1 MVRDAGLIAAKDLRV
16 ELRSRVATMQ
26 VLPFALL
33 VLVIFAF
40 ALDGDQTTLRT
51 LTAGLYWAAVL
62 LAAVLVIQRAF
73 AVESVDGI
81 RDALRLS
88 GLRPASIFLGKAAAI
103 AVELLVVEVVLAVG
117 VVVLFG
123 STLRGWG
130 LLVATGGV
138 AAVGIAAAGTL
149 YGVLAAGLRVKET
162 ILPILLLPVLAP
174 VLIGATRAFGAAL
187 GDVAVDGWSWFNL
200 LAIFALVYGSMG
212 IVAFGSLL
220 EES

>member
-1 MVRDAGLIAAKDLRV
+1 MVRDAALIAAKDLRV

-26 VLPFALL
+26 VLPFAVLML
-33 VLVIFAF
+33 VLFAF
-40 ALDGDQTTLRT
+40 ALDGDQTTLRS

-73 AVESVDGI
+73 VVESVDGI

-103 AVELLVVEVVLAVG
+103 AFELLVVEVVLGVG

-130 LLVATGGV
+130 LLIATGGV

-149 YGVLAAGLRVKET
+149 YGVLASGLRVKET

-200 LAIFALVYGSMG
+200 LAIFALVYAGLG
-212 IVAFGSLL
+212 FVAFGSLL

>member
-1 MVRDAGLIAAKDLRV
+1 MVREAWLIATKDLRV
-16 ELRSRVATMQ
+16 ELRSRVAMMQ
-26 VLPFALL
+26 VLPFAVL

-62 LAAVLVIQRAF
+62 LAALLVIQRAF
-73 AVESVDGI
+73 SVESADGV

-88 GLRPASIFLGKAAAI
+88 GLRPAAIFLGKAGAI
-103 AVELLVVEVVLAVG
+103 AVELIVLEVVLAVG

-123 STLRGWG
+123 STLRGWV
-130 LLVATGGV
+130 LLVASGVVAAVGV
-138 AAVGIAAAGTL
+138 AAVGTL

-162 ILPILLLPVLAP
+162 ILPILLLPVIAP
-174 VLIGATRAFGAAL
+174 VLIGATRASGAAL

-200 LAIFALVYGSMG
+200 LAIFALVYVGLG
-212 IVAFGSLL
+212 LVAFGSLL

>member
-26 VLPFALL
+26 VLPFAVL
-33 VLVIFAF
+33 VLVVFAF
-40 ALDGDQTTLRT
+40 ALDGDQATLRT
-51 LTAGLYWAAVL
+51 LTAGLYWAALL

-73 AVESVDGI
+73 AVESVDGV

-103 AVELLVVEVVLAVG
+103 AVELLVVEIVLGIG
-117 VVVLFG
+117 VVGLFG

-130 LLVATGGV
+130 LLVATGVV

-200 LAIFALVYGSMG
+200 LAIFALVYAGLG
-212 IVAFGSLL
+212 FVVFGSLL